1 MNQREFTRVRT
12 RIAVDLDLPQG
23 RIEGST
29 RDVSLNGAF
38 VAVSATIAEGTSCLA
53 TLHVDGRGGAVA
65 VRAQGRV
72 VRVLEGGVA
81 VHFDELLE
89 LDSYEHLRNL
99 VLYNAAD
106 PAQAEQ
112 EFDSHLGLK
121 RVDPSAPP
129 PG

>member
-12 RIAVDLDLPQG
+12 RIPVDIDHAGG

-29 RDVSLNGAF
+29 QDISLNGMF
-38 VAVSATIAEGTSCLA
+38 VATDA
-53 TLHVDGRGGAVA
+53 TLAANTPCQAVLHIDGRGGAIVIRANGA
-65 VRAQGRV
+65 VIRT
-72 VRVLEGGVA
+72 LSGGIA
-81 VHFDELLE
+81 LHFNELVE

-99 VLYNAAD
+99 ILYNASD

-121 RVDPSAPP
+121 RVDPAGPP